1 MAAVLNFP
9 RKCIYLIG
17 ARASGKSTV
26 GRLLAQRL
34 NWPLAETD
42 ALAEG
47 ILGQTIAKTVSE
59 QGWDAFR
66 RAESEAL
73 LQAASLEPAVI
84 STGGG
89 IVLREEN
96 CKLMQKT
103 GLIVYLK
110 ASAQELGD
118 RLEKSL
124 GSRPSLTGA
133 HPAREIAQVLA
144 DREELYCELAHLT
157 VNVHRPA
164 AQVARHIYSL
174 LVMRGAQGNIL
185 HPVSNSAHNLPDHTN
200 DSTAANNSNN
210 AHQLDH
216 PGAQAKEQ
224 AKTSNQEQDGA
235 TIKQNNK
242 ALQ

>member
-1 MAAVLNFP
+1 MTAVLNFP

-34 NWPLAETD
+34 KWPLVETD
-42 ALAEG
+42 ALAEE
-47 ILGQTIAKTVSE
+47 ILGQTIAKTVSK

-73 LQAASLEPAVI
+73 LQAAGMEPAII

-96 CKLMQKT
+96 RKLMQKT
-103 GLIVYLK
+103 GLILYLK

-157 VNVHRPA
+157 VNVHCPA
-164 AQVARHIYSL
+164 AEVAQHIYSL

-185 HPVSNSAHNLPDHTN
+185 RPAANSAHNLPDN
-200 DSTAANNSNN
+200 INNSNAANNSNN
-210 AHQLDH
+210 AHQLDE
-216 PGAQAKEQ
+216 PCAQAKKQ
-224 AKTSNQEQDGA
+224 AKTSNQEQKGA